1 VIRRLSIEW
10 PDRRPFEDRRGR
22 PIRLLAVSDEHE
34 PALELERNRR
44 DLGAIDGI
52 VGCGDLDPRW
62 LAFLADS
69 FCAPLVYVLG
79 NHDRGGDWDERRL
92 VVPEPLGPGRQTR
105 LAGISIAGL
114 GWPAGDEGSNRRRP
128 DLAWWQALR
137 VARLRLRDRIGRR
150 TEPLLVISH
159 AAPEGVGDAPDI
171 YHRGFPA
178 YRWLLDRVRPPL
190 WLHGHTTTAS
200 VADLEVRAGA
210 TTVLN
215 VTGAVLVEL
224 LPPAKGIEQAA

>member
-1 VIRRLSIEW
+1 VIRRVSLEW
-10 PDRRPFEDRRGR
+10 PDARPFEERGGR

-34 PALELERNRR
+34 RALEFEDNRQ
-44 DLGAIDGI
+44 DLGTIDGI

-92 VVPEPLGPGRQTR
+92 VAPDPLRSGRRTR
-105 LAGISIAGL
+105 LAGIAIAGL
-114 GWPAGDEGSNRRRP
+114 GWPTGHEGSNRRRP

-137 VARLRLRDRIGRR
+137 VARLRLRDRLGGRR
-150 TEPLLVISH
+150 EPLLVISH
-159 AAPEGVGDAPDI
+159 AAPAGAGDAADI

-200 VADLEVRAGA
+200 VADLEVRSGE
-210 TTVLN
+210 TTLIN

-224 LPPAKGIEQAA
+224 RPPGGAMQAA

>member
-1 VIRRLSIEW
+1 MIRRISVDW
-10 PDRRPFEDRRGR
+10 PDRRPFEGRAGR

-34 PALELERNRR
+34 PALEVEVNRL
-44 DLGAIDGI
+44 DLGPLDGI

-69 FCAPLVYVLG
+69 FSAPLVYVLG
-79 NHDRGGDWDERRL
+79 NHDRGGDWDERRR
-92 VVPEPLGPGRQTR
+92 VVPDPLGSGRQTR
-105 LAGISIAGL
+105 IAGIAVTGL
-114 GWPAGDEGSNRRRP
+114 GWPQGHEGSNRRRP

-137 VARLRLRDRIGRR
+137 VARLRLRDRLGRR
-150 TEPLLVISH
+150 SEPVLVISH
-159 AAPEGVGDAPDI
+159 AAPEGAGDAPDI

-200 VADLEVRAGA
+200 VADLEIRSGE
-210 TTVLN
+210 TTVVN

-224 LPPAKGIEQAA
+224 RSPGDETAHAA